1 MLGLMNTKSIIPG
14 TLVEGSI
21 INNNT
26 STDDIKQ
33 LKAQLQDM
41 QMEIDI
47 LKGTINVLKKDPGI
61 DQRALC
67 NRGIIGGCLF
77 VYKIKIYTVFNSSQK
92 MIFWNHGIY
101 IKDYHLELSALFSHH
116 KKWPPAIDIISIPYR
131 KPFLFSLS
139 TGPFFHRPTVK
150 V

>member
-1 MLGLMNTKSIIPG
+1 MNTKSIIPG

-47 LKGTINVLKKDPGI
+47 LKETINV
-61 DQRALC
+61 
-67 NRGIIGGCLF
+67 
-77 VYKIKIYTVFNSSQK
+77 
-92 MIFWNHGIY
+92 
-101 IKDYHLELSALFSHH
+101 
-116 KKWPPAIDIISIPYR
+116 
-131 KPFLFSLS
+131 
-139 TGPFFHRPTVK
+139 
-150 V
+150 

>member
-1 MLGLMNTKSIIPG
+1 MNTKSIIPG

-61 DQRALC
+61 NTESGTQDHGRRRAC
-67 NRGIIGGCLF
+67 
-77 VYKIKIYTVFNSSQK
+77 SS
-92 MIFWNHGIY
+92 G
-101 IKDYHLELSALFSHH
+101 
-116 KKWPPAIDIISIPYR
+116 
-131 KPFLFSLS
+131 
-139 TGPFFHRPTVK
+139 
-150 V
+150 

>member
-1 MLGLMNTKSIIPG
+1 MNTKSIIPG

-101 IKDYHLELSALFSHH
+101 IKVLSVYYSPSNYHRNKLFFQ
-116 KKWPPAIDIISIPYR
+116 I
-131 KPFLFSLS
+131 LNNFSD
-139 TGPFFHRPTVK
+139 F
-150 V
+150 

>member
-1 MLGLMNTKSIIPG
+1 MNTKSIIPG

-67 NRGIIGGCLF
+67 NRGIIGGYLF

-116 KKWPPAIDIISIPYR
+116 KK
-131 KPFLFSLS
+131 
-139 TGPFFHRPTVK
+139 
-150 V
+150 

>member
-77 VYKIKIYTVFNSSQK
+77 VYKIKIYTVFNPSQK
-92 MIFWNHGIY
+92 MIFWDHRIY
-101 IKDYHLELSALFSHH
+101 VKNYHLDLSALFSHH
-116 KKWPPAIDIISIPYR
+116 K
-131 KPFLFSLS
+131 
-139 TGPFFHRPTVK
+139 
-150 V
+150 

>member
-1 MLGLMNTKSIIPG
+1 MNTKSIIPG

-92 MIFWNHGIY
+92 MIFWNRVCQVFCVSFKKIFWGGSPPHSY
-101 IKDYHLELSALFSHH
+101 IAKLL
-116 KKWPPAIDIISIPYR
+116 KIN
-131 KPFLFSLS
+131 SLKHS
-139 TGPFFHRPTVK
+139 L
-150 V
+150 

>member
-1 MLGLMNTKSIIPG
+1 MNTKSIIPG

-47 LKGTINVLKKDPGI
+47 RKGTINVLKKDPGI

-67 NRGIIGGCLF
+67 NRGII
-77 VYKIKIYTVFNSSQK
+77 
-92 MIFWNHGIY
+92 
-101 IKDYHLELSALFSHH
+101 ELSALFSHH
-116 KKWPPAIDIISIPYR
+116 KK
-131 KPFLFSLS
+131 
-139 TGPFFHRPTVK
+139 
-150 V
+150 